1 MEMALTSEANRT
13 TLLPAASESVGWDEE
28 KLVRAAKG
36 GSQTAF
42 EQLVERYKER
52 VLRLA
57 RSVAPNQEDA
67 EEIAQDGFA
76 QAFKNLSEFRGDSR
90 FYTWLVRITINAGLT
105 KLRRHRVQVV
115 SIDDEVE
122 REDGAPPCE
131 IEDCRPTPERWYL
144 QQELQK
150 ILATSMGQL
159 SPGHRAVFQL
169 REVEGLSTEETA
181 RELDLSLAAVKTRL
195 RRARLQMR
203 RSLSHRFE
211 TPQGTHTFAGPKEC
225 IKTFAS
231 HLRIMLVL
239 IICLLF
245 CPITMMAQESAAKF
259 PDSPRPHIHVE
270 EPVPGPASPASA
282 AGEPLTRQQAEQLAL
297 KNNPRISVA
306 ALLALTQKQMVRE
319 AHSAELPALNGN
331 VMAED
336 AEEGTRLSAT
346 GSLAASRLLYHVGAG
361 LDLNQLITDFG
372 RTPNLV
378 ASYALQAKAS
388 EQNAQA
394 TREDIVLAVDF
405 AFYSALEAQATLEV
419 AKSTVNA
426 RQAVADQVVALT
438 ASNIKST
445 LDQSFAQANLSQAKL
460 LYLDSQN
467 HFDAAITGLNEVLGT
482 TSDQRYHLVDDSTLP
497 SPVAASADEAV
508 ALALQQRPDLI
519 AQKLNHEADVR
530 FSRAQHKQ
538 LLPTVSG
545 LGVVGV
551 TPVGS
556 STYFIKNWYGA
567 AAVNVSVPIFNG
579 FKFRAQAS
587 EADLRA
593 KMSDEQSRVLVD
605 RIVRDVRTAWLTA
618 NTAQQRM
625 AVTVEFSKEANTA
638 LALADTRYR
647 LGLSSIVELSQAQLQ
662 QTQAQIAEANARFDY
677 EADLAALRFQI
688 GSQP

>member
-1 MEMALTSEANRT
+1 
-13 TLLPAASESVGWDEE
+13 
-28 KLVRAAKG
+28 
-36 GSQTAF
+36 
-42 EQLVERYKER
+42 
-52 VLRLA
+52 
-57 RSVAPNQEDA
+57 
-67 EEIAQDGFA
+67 
-76 QAFKNLSEFRGDSR
+76 
-90 FYTWLVRITINAGLT
+90 
-105 KLRRHRVQVV
+105 
-115 SIDDEVE
+115 
-122 REDGAPPCE
+122 
-131 IEDCRPTPERWYL
+131 
-144 QQELQK
+144 
-150 ILATSMGQL
+150 
-159 SPGHRAVFQL
+159 
-169 REVEGLSTEETA
+169 
-181 RELDLSLAAVKTRL
+181 
-195 RRARLQMR
+195 
-203 RSLSHRFE
+203 
-211 TPQGTHTFAGPKEC
+211 
-225 IKTFAS
+225 
-231 HLRIMLVL
+231 
-239 IICLLF
+239 
-245 CPITMMAQESAAKF
+245 MMAQESAAKF
-259 PDSPRPHIHVE
+259 PDSPQPHIHVE
-270 EPVPGPASPASA
+270 EPAPGSASPASA
-282 AGEPLTRQQAEQLAL
+282 ADEPLTRQQAEQLAL

-306 ALLALTQKQMVRE
+306 ALLALAQKQIVRE
-319 AHSAELPALNGN
+319 ARSAELPALNGN
-331 VMAED
+331 VTAED
-336 AEEGTRLSAT
+336 AEEATRLSAT

-372 RTPNLV
+372 HTPNLV
-378 ASYALQAKAS
+378 ASYALKAKAS

-394 TREDIVLAVDF
+394 TQEDIVLAVDF

-460 LYLDSQN
+460 LYLDSQSQL
-467 HFDAAITGLNEVLGT
+467 DAAMASLNEVLGT
-482 TSDQRYHLVDDSTLP
+482 VSDQRHHLMDDPTLP

-519 AQKLNHEADVR
+519 AQNLNHEADVK

-556 STYFIKNWYGA
+556 STYFNKNWYGA

-625 AVTVEFSKEANTA
+625 AVTAEFLKEANTA
-638 LALADTRYR
+638 LDLADTRYR

-662 QTQAQIAEANARFDY
+662 QTQAQIAGANARFNY